1 MLLKKHVQKLNYDSR
16 IKEVELIEANPQYAH
31 IRHSNGMETTVPI
44 HHLAPMGDENNIGEL
59 NTIPGNIPK
68 PTTAEHNI
76 ANDLHESISKPF
88 DSTVDNL
95 QNEELHD
102 IPLTPPNSSPN
113 ESDHNPTLSCSKGT
127 RQAPAR
133 LGL

>member
-1 MLLKKHVQKLNYDSR
+1 
-16 IKEVELIEANPQYAH
+16 
-31 IRHSNGMETTVPI
+31 
-44 HHLAPMGDENNIGEL
+44 MGNENNIGEL
-59 NTIPGNIPK
+59 NTVPGNIPK

-113 ESDHNPTLSCSKGT
+113 ESDHNPTLSCSKET
-127 RQAPAR
+127 RQAPVR